1 MYFIFFNPE
10 TKEAIIDDV
19 LNSELV
25 QGKKPSTSMPGINVP
40 LMDYQNEKF
49 EEVFI
54 ICFLEEN
61 MMLPTFAFLN
71 KDNAIA
77 HMGKSDTAAWNA
89 SYSKNKSESS
99 MPQSNQTI
107 VHTKIKYAKSR
118 F

>member
-10 TKEAIIDDV
+10 TKEVIVDDV
-19 LNSELV
+19 LSNELV
-25 QGKKPSTSMPGINVP
+25 QGKKPSISMPGINVP

-77 HMGKSDTAAWNA
+77 HRGKSDTTAWNA
-89 SYSKNKSESS
+89 SYSKNKSEAS
-99 MPQSNQTI
+99 MSQSNQTI
-107 VHTKIKYAKSR
+107 IHTKIKYAKSR